1 MNERNAGR
9 KKKTTP
15 EKRTK
20 KISLYLNDLEYEY
33 YMTLKEKLKSLKFPI
48 SIKDFLRHAILKE
61 FMPR

>member
-9 KKKTTP
+9 KKKTAP

-20 KISLYLNDLEYEY
+20 KISIYLNDLEYEY
-33 YMTLKEKLKSLKFPI
+33 YMALKEKYSNFKPSL

-61 FMPR
+61 FMP

>member
-9 KKKTTP
+9 KKKTAT

-33 YMTLKEKLKSLKFPI
+33 YMALKEKYKNFKPPLSV
-48 SIKDFLRHAILKE
+48 KDFLRYAILKE
-61 FMPR
+61 FTPR